1 MPTRQ
6 RTALAL
12 GVLVVSSL
20 ALWPRDLPA
29 SIEDQRARLPP
40 APQASECTDD
50 VSGVWRAHVY
60 YTRLRDWYRYELRI
74 QRSGDAL
81 TGSILLRGWTGR
93 PEETEPPVCRPGLRD
108 AEWSETATGS
118 VSQTPQGT
126 AVRFDGTSWR
136 VERTHCG
143 SASGDYALD
152 HFAGL
157 IDGQRQE
164 FTSINSYTF
173 SSGERFEDPTL
184 FRRVECVRRAS
195 APSAA
200 QRPQVIVQGVGTQAP
215 PALPETR
222 RRRLFGCSR

>member
-1 MPTRQ
+1 M
-6 RTALAL
+6 
-12 GVLVVSSL
+12 
-20 ALWPRDLPA
+20 D
-29 SIEDQRARLPP
+29 
-40 APQASECTDD
+40 ECVDE

-93 PEETEPPVCRPGLRD
+93 PEESEPPACRPGLRD

-118 VSQTPQGT
+118 VSRTPQGT
-126 AVRFDGTSWR
+126 SVRFDATSWR
-136 VERTHCG
+136 VVRTHCG

-152 HFAGL
+152 HFSGL
-157 IDGQRQE
+157 IDGARQE

-184 FRRVECVRRAS
+184 FRRIECPRRSGAAGS
-195 APSAA
+195 TGAA
-200 QRPQVIVQGVGTQAP
+200 QPAVIVQGAGSQSP

-222 RRRLFGCSR
+222 RRLFRCSR